1 MNCSSMVSMEKTKIN
16 AAGMTEAGW
25 KCKQTMK
32 KKKSLEFFPTSRNQK
47 NSLDTKFVI
56 NPVSISALPS

>member
-16 AAGMTEAGW
+16 AAGMEV
-25 KCKQTMK
+25 QTNNE